1 MKLYSRTLVTWSLHV
16 ESNLMTRLA
25 IIFSLLFATTAWA
38 DANPDINSET
48 VALMEWLFLALAV
61 GSALL
66 AGFLKVRSSPYL
78 LSALPLFTLTLH
90 QAEEYVLAPAL
101 FGPSYHFLNWAFEA
115 GLYVSASSVVWV
127 NSVGIASTL
136 IIFAFRPASKVF
148 ALVFLF
154 VSATLVANAAF
165 HLGLATL
172 QSNYSPGMVTSLL
185 FYIPLHLK
193 GVSLVLERAQSL
205 RIAVALTIYGFIAHF
220 VAILLV
226 NIL

>member
-101 FGPSYHFLNWAFEA
+101 FGPSYHFLNWAFEV

-148 ALVFLF
+148 AIVFLF

-165 HLGLATL
+165 HLGVATL
-172 QSNYSPGMVTSLL
+172 QSNYNPGMVTSLL
-185 FYIPLHLK
+185 LYIPLHLK
-193 GVSLVLERAQSL
+193 GVFLVLERAKSF
-205 RIAVALTIYGFIAHF
+205 RVAVALTIYGFIAHF

>member
-1 MKLYSRTLVTWSLHV
+1 MKLYSKTLVTWSLHV

-101 FGPSYHFLNWAFEA
+101 FGPSYHFLNWAFEV

-148 ALVFLF
+148 AIVFLF

-165 HLGLATL
+165 HLGVATL
-172 QSNYSPGMVTSLL
+172 QSNYNPGMVTSLL
-185 FYIPLHLK
+185 LYIPLHLK
-193 GVSLVLERAQSL
+193 GVFLVLERAKSF
-205 RIAVALTIYGFIAHF
+205 RVAVALTIYGFIAHF

>member
-1 MKLYSRTLVTWSLHV
+1 
-16 ESNLMTRLA
+16 MTRIL
-25 IIFSLLFATTAWA
+25 IIIALLFATPAWA
-38 DANPDINSET
+38 DGNPDVGSET

-66 AGFLKVRSSPYL
+66 AGFLKARSSPYL

-101 FGPSYHFLNWAFEA
+101 LGPSYHFLNWAFQA

-148 ALVFLF
+148 AIVFLF

-165 HLGLATL
+165 HLGVATL

-185 FYIPLHLK
+185 LYIPLHLK

-226 NIL
+226 NII

>member
-1 MKLYSRTLVTWSLHV
+1 MA
-16 ESNLMTRLA
+16 RLT
-25 IIFSLLFATTAWA
+25 IIFSLLLVTPVWA
-38 DANPDINSET
+38 DANPDVGSET
-48 VALMEWLFLALAV
+48 VVLMERLFLAFAI

-66 AGFLKVRSSPYL
+66 AGFLKARSSPYL
-78 LSALPLFTLTLH
+78 LSALPLFALTLH

-101 FGPSYHFLNWAFEA
+101 LGASYHFLNWAFEA
-115 GLYVSASSVVWV
+115 GLYVSTQSVVWV

-165 HLGLATL
+165 HLGVATL
-172 QSNYSPGMVTSLL
+172 QSNYSPGMFTSLL
-185 FYIPLHLK
+185 LYIPLHLK

-205 RIAVALTIYGFIAHF
+205 RIAGAITIYGFIAHF

>member
-1 MKLYSRTLVTWSLHV
+1 
-16 ESNLMTRLA
+16 MTRILTIIALLLA
-25 IIFSLLFATTAWA
+25 TPAWA
-38 DANPDINSET
+38 DANPDVGSES
-48 VALMEWLFLALAV
+48 VALMERLFLAFAM
-61 GSALL
+61 GAALL
-66 AGFLKVRSSPYL
+66 VGFLKARSSPYL

-101 FGPSYHFLNWAFEA
+101 LGPSYHFLNWAFEA

-148 ALVFLF
+148 AIVFLF
-154 VSATLVANAAF
+154 VSATLMANAAF

-185 FYIPLHLK
+185 LYIPLHLK
-193 GVSLVLERAQSL
+193 GVSLVLERAQSF
-205 RIAVALTIYGFIAHF
+205 RVAVALTIYGFIAHF
-220 VAILLV
+220 IGILLV

>member
-1 MKLYSRTLVTWSLHV
+1 
-16 ESNLMTRLA
+16 MTRILTIVALLLA
-25 IIFSLLFATTAWA
+25 TPAWA
-38 DANPDINSET
+38 DGNPDIGSET
-48 VALMEWLFLALAV
+48 VALMERLFLAFAV

-66 AGFLKVRSSPYL
+66 AGFLKARSSPYL
-78 LSALPLFTLTLH
+78 LSAMPLFALTLH

-101 FGPSYHFLNWAFEA
+101 LGASYHFLNWAFEA

-127 NSVGIASTL
+127 NAVGIASTL
-136 IIFAFRPASKVF
+136 IIFAFRPSSKVF

-154 VSATLVANAAF
+154 VSATLLANAAF
-165 HLGLATL
+165 HLGVATS

-205 RIAVALTIYGFIAHF
+205 RLVAALTIYGFIAHF
-220 VAILLV
+220 IAILLV
-226 NIL
+226 SFL

>member
-1 MKLYSRTLVTWSLHV
+1 
-16 ESNLMTRLA
+16 MTRILTIIALLLA
-25 IIFSLLFATTAWA
+25 TPAWA
-38 DANPDINSET
+38 DANPDVGSES
-48 VALMEWLFLALAV
+48 VALMERLFLAFAM
-61 GSALL
+61 GAALL
-66 AGFLKVRSSPYL
+66 VGFLKARSSPYL

-101 FGPSYHFLNWAFEA
+101 LGPSYHFLNWAFEA

-148 ALVFLF
+148 AIVFLF
-154 VSATLVANAAF
+154 VSATLMANAAF

-185 FYIPLHLK
+185 LYIPLHLK

-205 RIAVALTIYGFIAHF
+205 RIAGAITIYGFIAHF

-226 NIL
+226 NFL

>member
-1 MKLYSRTLVTWSLHV
+1 MVPLFEVTRIL
-16 ESNLMTRLA
+16 T
-25 IIFSLLFATTAWA
+25 IIALLFTTPAWA
-38 DANPDINSET
+38 DTNPDIGSET

-66 AGFLKVRSSPYL
+66 AGFLKARSSPYL

-101 FGPSYHFLNWAFEA
+101 LGPSYHFLNWAFEA

-148 ALVFLF
+148 AIVFLF

-165 HLGLATL
+165 HLGVATL

-185 FYIPLHLK
+185 LYIPLHLK
-193 GVSLVLERAQSL
+193 GVSLVLERAKSF
-205 RIAVALTIYGFIAHF
+205 RVAVALTIYGFIAHF

>member
-1 MKLYSRTLVTWSLHV
+1 
-16 ESNLMTRLA
+16 MTRLA

-101 FGPSYHFLNWAFEA
+101 FGPSYHFLNWAFEV

-148 ALVFLF
+148 AIVFLF

-165 HLGLATL
+165 HLGVATL
-172 QSNYSPGMVTSLL
+172 QSNYNPGMVTSLL
-185 FYIPLHLK
+185 LYIPLHLK
-193 GVSLVLERAQSL
+193 GVFLVLERAKSF
-205 RIAVALTIYGFIAHF
+205 RVAVALTIYGFIAHF

>member
-90 QAEEYVLAPAL
+90 EAEEYVLAPAL
-101 FGPSYHFLNWAFEA
+101 FGPSYHFLNWAFEV

-165 HLGLATL
+165 HLGVATL

>member
-1 MKLYSRTLVTWSLHV
+1 
-16 ESNLMTRLA
+16 MTRLA
-25 IIFSLLFATTAWA
+25 IIFSLLFVTPALA
-38 DANPDINSET
+38 DANPDIGSET
-48 VALMEWLFLALAV
+48 VALMEGLFLAFAV

-66 AGFLKVRSSPYL
+66 TGLLKARSSPYL
-78 LSALPLFTLTLH
+78 LSALPLFALTLH

-101 FGPSYHFLNWAFEA
+101 LGASYHFLNWAFEA

-148 ALVFLF
+148 AIVFLF

-165 HLGLATL
+165 HLGVATL

-185 FYIPLHLK
+185 LYIPLHLK
-193 GVSLVLERAQSL
+193 GVSLVLERAQSF
-205 RIAVALTIYGFIAHF
+205 RVAVALTIYGFIAHF
-220 VAILLV
+220 FAILLV
-226 NIL
+226 NFL